1 MELKLAKWNAN
12 RLGKGNIKIKER
24 EDTVEG
30 KKRLK
35 EDENLGGGGGV
46 TELQ

>member
-1 MELKLAKWNAN
+1 
-12 RLGKGNIKIKER
+12 LGKGNIKIKER

-35 EDENLGGGGGV
+35 EDENRGGGGIQVGV
-46 TELQ
+46 IEVVGSVT